1 MFIFFAGG
9 IAFGYF
15 LVYPA
20 IFHFLVKLSGQQFEL
35 LFTPG
40 NYFKFLLKLTVPF
53 GFLFEFPLI
62 IMFLTSIHIVT
73 AQQLRKSRKV
83 LYFILVTVSVVLTP
97 PDFISDFLVSIVLL
111 VLFELGVLLS
121 AYAGRKKQVA
131 AS

>member
-1 MFIFFAGG
+1 M
-9 IAFGYF
+9 
-15 LVYPA
+15 
-20 IFHFLVKLSGQQFEL
+20 
-35 LFTPG
+35 
-40 NYFKFLLKLTVPF
+40 LKLTVPF